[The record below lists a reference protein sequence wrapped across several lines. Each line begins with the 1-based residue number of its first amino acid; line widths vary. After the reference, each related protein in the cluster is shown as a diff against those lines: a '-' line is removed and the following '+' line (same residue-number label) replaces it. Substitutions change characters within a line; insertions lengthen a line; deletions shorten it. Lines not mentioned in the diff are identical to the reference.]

1 MVAAIATVTAWRTLR
16 VDVICRAF
24 MRGTL
29 LLRTFALV
37 TVV

>member
-1 MVAAIATVTAWRTLR
+1 MVAAIAAVTAWRTLR
-16 VDVICRAF
+16 VAVVRRAF
-24 MRGTL
+24 MRGTI